1 MFELTYPQN
10 EPTKSY
16 EPFSKDRDS
25 LKSQISQLS
34 DQTIEIP
41 NFING
46 KPVLTGEKIPVV
58 MPHDH
63 HHVLAYAHLAGGKQ
77 IEQAIHSA
85 LQAKPSWEGLP
96 WRDRVSIFLKAADL
110 IAGPYRNLLNA
121 STMLGQSKNVYQAEI
136 DSACELVDF
145 LRFNAF
151 FYQEIQKV
159 QPHSTLGV
167 LNQMDYRPLEGFV
180 VAITPFNFTAI
191 AANLPAAPA
200 MLGNTVVWKPSE
212 TQLLSAYYTMLAF
225 LEAGLPPGVINLVV
239 SDGPTFGRSTLH
251 HRELAGVHFTG
262 STTTFQTIWK
272 KVGESISNFR
282 TYPRLVGET
291 GGKDFVFAHPSADPE
306 ALATALIRGAFEYQ
320 GQKCSAASRAYIPKN
335 LWKRVKE
342 KMLCD
347 MSSLLMGDVRDFR
360 NFVNAVIDEKS
371 LNSISS
377 YLDYSKNSIDAEIIK
392 GGKVNSE
399 KGYFVEPTLIEV
411 RQPYF
416 KTMVEEIFGPIL
428 SVYVY
433 EESKIEEM
441 IDICDRSTP
450 YALTGA
456 IFSQDRFA
464 AHMLTN
470 RFKHSAGNFYIND
483 KPTGA
488 VVGQQP
494 FGGARASGTNDK
506 AGCALNLYRWL
517 SVRSIKETWVPV
529 KDFRYPFLQSE

>member
-10 EPTKSY
+10 EPTRSY
-16 EPFSKDRDS
+16 EPVSKDRDS
-25 LKSQISQLS
+25 LKVQISQISQ
-34 DQTIEIP
+34 QTIDIP
-41 NFING
+41 NYLNG
-46 KPVLTGEKIPVV
+46 NAVMTNEKIPVV

-63 HHVLAYAHLAGGKQ
+63 HQVLAYAHLAGSKE
-77 IEQAIHSA
+77 IEQAIQSA
-85 LQAKPSWEGLP
+85 LRAKPAWEELP

-151 FYQEIQKV
+151 FYQEIQKI
-159 QPHSTLGV
+159 QPHSAPGV

-180 VAITPFNFTAI
+180 AAITPFNFTAI
-191 AANLPAAPA
+191 AANLPATPA

-239 SDGPTFGRSTLH
+239 SDGPTFGRAILA
-251 HRELAGVHFTG
+251 HRDLAGVHFTG
-262 STTTFQTIWK
+262 STSTFQSIWK
-272 KVGESISNFR
+272 KVGESISNYK

-335 LWKRVKE
+335 LWKKVKE
-342 KMLCD
+342 KMLSD
-347 MSSLLMGDVRDFR
+347 MSSILMGDVRDFR

-371 LNSISS
+371 LNKITT
-377 YLDYSKNSIDAEIIK
+377 YLDYSKNSTDAEIIK
-392 GGKVNSE
+392 GGKVDSR

-433 EESKIEEM
+433 EESKIEET
-441 IDICDRSTP
+441 IDICDCSTP

-464 AHMLTN
+464 AHMLTK
-470 RFKHSAGNFYIND
+470 RFRNSAGNFYIND

-517 SVRSIKETWVPV
+517 SVRSIKETWVPA
-529 KDFRYPFLQSE
+529 KDFQYPFLKAE